1 MAPLPQAVQS
11 ALEEWTRALEA
22 RHLQDLTFQE
32 VARALRSLSSCY
44 VERRGRL
51 AAGDA
56 LDGRGKQAAFA
67 LFYAPLHLVTTAHI
81 VRSLGLQVP
90 SNGTL
95 VDIGCGSGAAS
106 AGWVLADRHVPLLG
120 IDRSQWAVRETEW
133 TWRTLGLRGH
143 AVRGDVR
150 RLRFPRGPFGCV
162 SAFTVNELPAAT
174 REWLK
179 GRLLDVA
186 KDDHPVLIIEPIAGR
201 VVPWWEEWSSAF
213 AAAGGEERTWR
224 FEAELPELVQRLDR
238 AAGLSHRELT
248 ARSLCARAG

>member
-1 MAPLPQAVQS
+1 MVALPQAVQS
-11 ALEEWTRALEA
+11 ALERWTRELEA

-56 LDGRGKQAAFA
+56 LDGRGKRAAFA
-67 LFYAPLHLVTTAHI
+67 LFYAPLHLITTAHI
-81 VRSLGLQVP
+81 VRSLGLHTP
-90 SNGTL
+90 CDGTL

-106 AGWVLADRHVPLLG
+106 AGWVLADRDVPLLA
-120 IDRSQWAVRETEW
+120 IDGSQWAVRELEW

-143 AVRGDVR
+143 AVHGDVR

-179 GRLLDVA
+179 GRLLEVA
-186 KDDHPVLIIEPIAGR
+186 RGGRPVLIIEPIAGR
-201 VVPWWEEWSSAF
+201 VAPWWEEWRGAF
-213 AAAGGEERTWR
+213 AGAGGQERTWR
-224 FEAELPELVQRLDR
+224 FEAKLPELVQRLDR
-238 AAGLSHRELT
+238 AAGLSHSELT
-248 ARSLCARAG
+248 ARSLYAGAG